1 MRRYSINENFDI
13 YVDYKA
19 NLLERRVRRLNKP
32 LARTPT
38 TSFGVAMQYHF

>member
-1 MRRYSINENFDI
+1 MPWYNISENFDI

-19 NLLERRVRRLNKP
+19 NLLSSEGSDGYKS

-38 TSFGVAMQYHF
+38 TSLCGHMQYHF